1 MKILPITTVI
11 RFDKQK
17 QISNILD
24 FTGKYYFI
32 SDTGQ
37 LFYKNQELISIK
49 NNSGYVINSL
59 KDTQGKKHYILR
71 HQLVA
76 QYFLIDSYVEGYTVD
91 HINNIREDNRVEN
104 LRWANQETQAQN
116 QIRRKTQQSTIIN
129 VEPIVQKIVDQKEYF
144 INNKNPNFNKDNY
157 TILFRLY
164 KFYSVLVNDN
174 SDDQVIKSYI
184 KWYKSKFTTTEQLLN
199 RQNFYTLMYDK
210 AKNYKKDCSLFIA
223 INRSIEDINLY
234 LFEELFLHKPY
245 KKIAFKQE
253 CEDNFILPKEI
264 FRNQFTINAWLNNLG
279 YTITKQSTIERL

>member
-76 QYFLIDSYVEGYTVD
+76 QYFLIDNSVVFSYVVYMVYS
-91 HINNIREDNRVEN
+91 IPFNIV
-104 LRWANQETQAQN
+104 
-116 QIRRKTQQSTIIN
+116 
-129 VEPIVQKIVDQKEYF
+129 VY
-144 INNKNPNFNKDNY
+144 
-157 TILFRLY
+157 
-164 KFYSVLVNDN
+164 
-174 SDDQVIKSYI
+174 
-184 KWYKSKFTTTEQLLN
+184 
-199 RQNFYTLMYDK
+199 
-210 AKNYKKDCSLFIA
+210 
-223 INRSIEDINLY
+223 
-234 LFEELFLHKPY
+234 
-245 KKIAFKQE
+245 
-253 CEDNFILPKEI
+253 KEI
-264 FRNQFTINAWLNNLG
+264 LC
-279 YTITKQSTIERL
+279 Y